1 MKNQFLSFGIKK
13 ILFIRSLNKGVIMKI
28 WGEIGMKDLKVLYT
42 YFKECGKS
50 TMIIV
55 IATIIGAI
63 LGVLAFYNEW
73 LG

>member
-1 MKNQFLSFGIKK
+1 
-13 ILFIRSLNKGVIMKI
+13 
-28 WGEIGMKDLKVLYT
+28 MKDLKVLYA

-55 IATIIGAI
+55 IVTIIGAI

>member
-1 MKNQFLSFGIKK
+1 
-13 ILFIRSLNKGVIMKI
+13 
-28 WGEIGMKDLKVLYT
+28 MKDLKVLYA